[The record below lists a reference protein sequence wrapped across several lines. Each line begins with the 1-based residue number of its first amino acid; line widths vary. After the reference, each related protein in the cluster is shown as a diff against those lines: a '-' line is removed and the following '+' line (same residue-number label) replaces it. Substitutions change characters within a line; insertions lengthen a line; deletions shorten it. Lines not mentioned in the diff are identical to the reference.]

1 MKRFNNVLPAVFLF
15 FISAVLFAAT
25 PEFQWGGPGYDPIL
39 RESKDYTSSRYT
51 VRLHPS
57 DKEAIDILVD
67 AKETVREVGRM
78 NLIAADKTTVSS
90 ETCWRSMRH
99 ASAPWACTFKRPDL
113 RDLAGV
119 GEIATLD
126 KAERVILKDT
136 AGQ

>member
-1 MKRFNNVLPAVFLF
+1 MTKMKRFNNVLPAVFLF

-90 ETCWRSMRH
+90 LALHLKNLW
-99 ASAPWACTFKRPDL
+99 KR
-113 RDLAGV
+113 AGV
-119 GEIATLD
+119 PRPSECLSEIGD
-126 KAERVILKDT
+126 IERQDPR
-136 AGQ
+136 